1 MQNTQKINKN
11 GNFFNKNA
19 NFFYRLKSMLKVDGT
34 RTFTTPLFY
43 IFAGIAFIVPILILV
58 MTTMTGG
65 SADGSNA
72 ASFENVWQII
82 GAVSTAAAVISTGS
96 IVGGANAG
104 GSIGAGAANSAGAM
118 GAGAMGAGAGTMDLT
133 SMCNINLLFF
143 AVAVLVC
150 LFISADFKSGYAKN
164 LFTVRAKKSDY
175 VASKII
181 ICFIASA
188 WLFIAFFF
196 GAMVGG
202 AIAGL
207 SFETNGFTVANVIF
221 CLLTKIFLT
230 PIFISIFT
238 LFSVIAKQK
247 TWLSICLSLG
257 GGMLLFMMI
266 PMLAPLNASLLNA
279 LFCLAGS
286 SVFAL
291 GLGAISTI
299 VLNKTALV

>member
-11 GNFFNKNA
+11 G

-43 IFAGIAFIVPILILV
+43 IFVGIAFIVPILILV

-65 SADGSNA
+65 AADGSAA

-82 GAVSTAAAVISTGS
+82 GAVSAAAATIATGS
-96 IVGGANAG
+96 LAGGANAG
-104 GSIGAGAANSAGAM
+104 GIDTSVNAGSIGAGAASAT
-118 GAGAMGAGAGTMDLT
+118 GAGTMDLT

-150 LFISADFKSGYAKN
+150 LFISADFKSGYSKN

-188 WLFIAFFF
+188 WLFIAFFL

-207 SFETNGFTVANVIF
+207 SFETNGFTLANVIF

-230 PIFISIFT
+230 PVFISIFT
-238 LFSVIAKQK
+238 LFSIIAKQK

-286 SVFAL
+286 SIFAL
-291 GLGAISTI
+291 GLGAISTM

>member
-19 NFFYRLKSMLKVDGT
+19 HFFYRLKSMLKVDGT
-34 RTFTTPLFY
+34 RTFSTPLFY
-43 IFAGIAFIVPILILV
+43 IFVGIAFIVPILILV

-65 SADGSNA
+65 AADGSNA

-82 GAVSTAAAVISTGS
+82 GAVSAVAAAISTGS
-96 IVGGANAG
+96 IAGCANAG
-104 GSIGAGAANSAGAM
+104 GSIGAGANAGSI
-118 GAGAMGAGAGTMDLT
+118 GAGAANAMGAGTMDLT

-188 WLFIAFFF
+188 WLFIAFFL

-221 CLLTKIFLT
+221 CLLSKIFLT

-291 GLGAISTI
+291 GLGAISTM

>member
-1 MQNTQKINKN
+1 MHATQKTNKTNNN
-11 GNFFNKNA
+11 G

-34 RTFTTPLFY
+34 RMFTTPLFY
-43 IFAGIAFIVPILILV
+43 IFVGIAFIIPILILV

-65 SADGSNA
+65 STDGSATA
-72 ASFENVWQII
+72 AFENVWQII
-82 GAVSTAAAVISTGS
+82 GTISVGAISVGAAAISTGS
-96 IVGGANAG
+96 SAVGAGAG
-104 GSIGAGAANSAGAM
+104 GFGAGAAGSLDST
-118 GAGAMGAGAGTMDLT
+118 GAGAMDLT
-133 SMCNINLLFF
+133 STCNINLLFF

-175 VASKII
+175 AASKII

-188 WLFIAFFF
+188 CLFIAFFI
-196 GAMVGG
+196 GAIIGG
-202 AIAGL
+202 AIASL
-207 SFETNGFTVANVIF
+207 SFETNGFTIANVIF

-230 PIFISIFT
+230 PVFISIFT

-247 TWLSICLSLG
+247 TWLSICLALG

>member
-65 SADGSNA
+65 AADGSAA

-82 GAVSTAAAVISTGS
+82 
-96 IVGGANAG
+96 GANAG
-104 GSIGAGAANSAGAM
+104 GSIGAGAANSAKAIGTGAIGA
-118 GAGAMGAGAGTMDLT
+118 GAGAMDLT
-133 SMCNINLLFF
+133 SICNINLLFF

-175 VASKII
+175 IASKII

-188 WLFIAFFF
+188 WLFIAFFL

-207 SFETNGFTVANVIF
+207 SFETNGFTAANVIF

-230 PIFISIFT
+230 PVFISIFT

>member
-1 MQNTQKINKN
+1 MQNTQKTNKN
-11 GNFFNKNA
+11 GNFF
-19 NFFYRLKSMLKVDGT
+19 YRLNSMLKVDGT
-34 RTFTTPLFY
+34 RMFTTPLFY
-43 IFAGIAFIVPILILV
+43 IFAGISFIVPILILV

-65 SADGSNA
+65 TVDGNAA

-82 GAVSTAAAVISTGS
+82 GTISATAATIATG
-96 IVGGANAG
+96 ATD
-104 GSIGAGAANSAGAM
+104 SAGAM
-118 GAGAMGAGAGTMDLT
+118 GAGATDLT

-150 LFISADFKSGYAKN
+150 LFISEDFKSGYSKN
-164 LFTVRAKKSDY
+164 IFTVRAKKSDY
-175 VASKII
+175 AASKII
-181 ICFIASA
+181 ICFMASA
-188 WLFIAFFF
+188 CLFIAFFL
-196 GAMVGG
+196 GAIIGG

-207 SFETNGFTVANVIF
+207 SFETNGFTIANVIF

-257 GGMLLFMMI
+257 GGMLLFMII

-286 SVFAL
+286 SIFAI
-291 GLGAISTI
+291 GLGAISTM
-299 VLNKTALV
+299 VLNKTALL